1 MGHETPQRFSALPP
15 FPRAIIPSSSAN
27 AYPRGFLRARLVRVE
42 KAMPEQSA
50 GPMPPELREGFSQA
64 VWSYND
70 WNPGE
75 PEREFQIGQAFFT
88 MTSTCGLVAQFT
100 DPLPERDLHQLH
112 AYMHDDMHGDL
123 ITKLFANPSYAI
135 GAQCLRTM
143 IERANEKWRRNR

>member
-1 MGHETPQRFSALPP
+1 MPTEG
-15 FPRAIIPSSSAN
+15 AI
-27 AYPRGFLRARLVRVE
+27 
-42 KAMPEQSA
+42 MPEQA
-50 GPMPPELREGFSQA
+50 AKPIPPELREGFSQA

-75 PEREFQIGQAFFT
+75 PEREFQIEQAFFT
-88 MTSTCGLVAQFT
+88 MISTCGLVAQFT

-123 ITKLFANPSYAI
+123 ITKLFADPSYAI